1 MIYQFVMEAHMD
13 STTVGL
19 IIGVV
24 LVILTVLLIYWGR
37 GKENARGEAATNLS
51 AAAAIPQEGIQGFR
65 AASAPA
71 KPDDL
76 VIIEGIGPK
85 IAELLAKKG
94 ITTFAQLAVTDVPRL
109 EKILRENGLQFTKP
123 GSWPEQARL
132 AADGRMDELK
142 ALQDKL
148 IAGR

>member
-1 MIYQFVMEAHMD
+1 MD

-19 IIGVV
+19 IIGGV
-24 LVILTVLLIYWGR
+24 LVILTVLLIFWGR

-51 AAAAIPQEGIQGFR
+51 TAAATPQEDNQGFQ
-65 AASAPA
+65 AVSAPA

-85 IAELLAKKG
+85 IAGLLAQQG
-94 ITTFAQLAVTDVPRL
+94 IATFAQLAAVDIPRL
-109 EKILRENGLQFTKP
+109 EKILKENGLQFAKP
-123 GSWPEQARL
+123 DSWPEQARL
-132 AADGRMDELK
+132 AAEGRMDELK

-148 IAGR
+148 VAGR